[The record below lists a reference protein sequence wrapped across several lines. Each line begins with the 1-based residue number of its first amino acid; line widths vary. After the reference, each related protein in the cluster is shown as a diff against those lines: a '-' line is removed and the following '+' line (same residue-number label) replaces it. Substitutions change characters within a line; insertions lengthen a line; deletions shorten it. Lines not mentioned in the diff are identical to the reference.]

1 MYLDKINMMLDTYA
15 PPKELI
21 STNWNLSFNPWII
34 LSLQKSISVQNKL
47 LTNFINKK
55 DPTLKEEFQVKYK
68 KYRNLLSRL
77 MKKSK

>member
-1 MYLDKINMMLDTYA
+1 MLDTYA

-55 DPTLKEEFQVKYK
+55 DPTLKEGFQVKYK

>member
-1 MYLDKINMMLDTYA
+1 MLDTYA

-34 LSLQKSISVQNKL
+34 
-47 LTNFINKK
+47 INKK